1 MLITKE
7 YPSIMIVDDNVAN
20 LDLLSRIFTKSNYQ
34 IVTAIDGIEAIEK
47 VISCQ
52 PELILLDI
60 MMPRLN
66 GFETCQ
72 HLKQNPITKDVPIIF
87 MTALDNIEDKVK
99 GFNLG
104 ANDYIT
110 KPFHK
115 QELLA
120 RVKSH
125 LQLFYLDSSL
135 KIQNI
140 SLQQEIEKKY
150 EAELK
155 LLEVNEKLEKTNK
168 NLIAEIEN
176 RKLIETDLQQ
186 QIVERRQIS
195 QELKKSLEEK
205 ELLLKEIHHRV
216 KNNLFIVSSLLEMQ
230 ADYLNSPEFSKIIDN
245 SQNRLMS
252 MALIHEQLYG
262 DHGLSKI
269 DLAQYLTALTD
280 NLKDSYLS
288 TTINFTVEIEDISL
302 NIETVTPCGLIINEL
317 ITNAV
322 EHAFLDRSQG
332 NILLSAK
339 KDSCGEITL
348 IVKDDGIG
356 FSDPKVLYES
366 ESLGMNLI
374 ATLVEQLEGT
384 LEVKSCHG
392 TEITIIFKELDYQ
405 NRISA

>member
-1 MLITKE
+1 
-7 YPSIMIVDDNVAN
+7 
-20 LDLLSRIFTKSNYQ
+20 
-34 IVTAIDGIEAIEK
+34 
-47 VISCQ
+47 
-52 PELILLDI
+52 

-72 HLKQNPITKDVPIIF
+72 QLKQNPLTKDVPIIF
-87 MTALDNIEDKVK
+87 MTALDNVEDKLK
-99 GFNLG
+99 GFELG
-104 ANDYIT
+104 ANDYVT

-115 QELLA
+115 KELLA

-125 LQLFYLDSSL
+125 LQLFYLGSSL
-135 KIQNI
+135 KTQNTL
-140 SLQQEIEKKY
+140 LQKQIYDKY

-155 LLEVNEKLEKTNK
+155 LLEANEQLETTN
-168 NLIAEIEN
+168 NTLIAEIEN
-176 RKLIETDLQQ
+176 RKLIEIELQQ
-186 QIVERRQIS
+186 EIVERRQIS
-195 QELKKSLEEK
+195 QELQKSLQEK

-216 KNNLFIVSSLLEMQ
+216 KNNLFIVSSLLDMQ
-230 ADYLNSPEFSKIIDN
+230 ADYLNSPDLSKIIDN

-269 DLAQYLTALTD
+269 DFAQYLIALTD
-280 NLKDSYLS
+280 NLKTSYLS
-288 TTINFTVEIEDISL
+288 TEINFTLEIEDISL

-322 EHAFLDRSQG
+322 EHAFSDHSQG

-339 KDSCGEITL
+339 KNSCGEITL

-356 FSDPKVLYES
+356 FNDPKVLYES
-366 ESLGMNLI
+366 ESLGMNLVT
-374 ATLVEQLEGT
+374 TLVEQLEGT

-405 NRISA
+405 DRI